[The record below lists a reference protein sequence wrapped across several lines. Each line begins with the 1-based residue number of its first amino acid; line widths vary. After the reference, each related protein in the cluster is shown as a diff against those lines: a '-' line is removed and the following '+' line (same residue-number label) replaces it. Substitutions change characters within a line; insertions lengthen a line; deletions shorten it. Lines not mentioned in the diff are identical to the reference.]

1 MSAAGLSSTGDLDE
15 RHALTLLP
23 PTVIGP
29 GNHWYTNSLGYM
41 LGVLTGFGIIA
52 FVIAVGYVVGR
63 IGVGGPQAGYVLN
76 RIAFFVTNPALLFT
90 VLAKEDIHTVLSGV
104 GLAANIAAIAT
115 GLIFLLLSRLFFRR
129 SAARTTI
136 GVLSS
141 SYSNFNNIGIPVA
154 VYVLGSATY
163 VAPVLLVQLI
173 IFAPIALTVLDVA
186 SRGRASLRDI
196 VLNPVRN
203 PMIIASVL
211 GVVIAALG
219 WKIPTPVDSAFTL
232 LGGAAVPVVLMA
244 FGMSLHGSA
253 PLRATGARVEVII
266 ATLFKVVLMPLVGW
280 AVARF
285 GFHVTGHQLFVTV
298 VLCAL
303 PAAQNVY
310 NFAARYERGE
320 IVARDAV
327 LLTTIL
333 SVPVVFV
340 VAVLLT

>member
-1 MSAAGLSSTGDLDE
+1 
-15 RHALTLLP
+15 
-23 PTVIGP
+23 V
-29 GNHWYTNSLGYM
+29 

-52 FVIAVGYVVGR
+52 SVIAVGYVVGR

-90 VLAKEDIHTVLSGV
+90 VLATEDIRTVFSGV
-104 GLAANIAAIAT
+104 GLAANLAAVVAGIA
-115 GLIFLLLSRLFFRR
+115 FLVLSRIFFRR
-129 SAARTTI
+129 PAARTTI
-136 GVLSS
+136 GVLAS

-154 VYVLGSATY
+154 VYVLGSPGY
-163 VAPVLLVQLI
+163 IAPVLLVQLI
-173 IFAPIALTVLDVA
+173 VFAPIALTVLDVT
-186 SRGRASLRDI
+186 SRGRVSLRDI
-196 VLNPVRN
+196 ALNPVRN
-203 PMIIASVL
+203 PMIIASVA
-211 GVVIAALG
+211 GVVVAAFG
-219 WKIPTPVDSAFTL
+219 WKLPDPVDSAFTL
-232 LGGAAVPVVLMA
+232 LGGAAVPLVLMA

-253 PLRATGARVEVII
+253 PLKAVGARAEVIV

-280 AVARF
+280 AIAHF
-285 GFHVTGHQLFVTV
+285 GFGVSGHSLFVTV

-333 SVPVVFV
+333 AVPAIFV
-340 VAVLLT
+340 IAVLLT

>member
-1 MSAAGLSSTGDLDE
+1 
-15 RHALTLLP
+15 
-23 PTVIGP
+23 
-29 GNHWYTNSLGYM
+29 M

-63 IGVGGPQAGYVLN
+63 MGIGGPQAGYVLN

-90 VLAKEDIHTVLSGV
+90 VLAKEDIRTVLSGV
-104 GLAANIAAIAT
+104 GLAANLAAIVT
-115 GLIFLLLSRLFFRR
+115 GLVFLVLSRLFFRR
-129 SAARTTI
+129 PAARTTI

-141 SYSNFNNIGIPVA
+141 CYSNFNNIGIPVA
-154 VYVLGSATY
+154 VYVLGSAAY

-173 IFAPIALTVLDVA
+173 IFAPIALTVLDVT
-186 SRGRASLRDI
+186 SRGRVSIRDI
-196 VLNPVRN
+196 LLTPVRN
-203 PMIIASVL
+203 PMILASIA
-211 GVVIAALG
+211 GVVVAALG
-219 WKIPTPVDSAFTL
+219 WTLPGPVDSAFTL

-244 FGMSLHGSA
+244 FGMSLHGSG
-253 PLRATGARVEVII
+253 PLRVAGARAEVIV
-266 ATLFKVVLMPLVGW
+266 ATAFKVILMPAIGW

-285 GFHVTGHQLFVTV
+285 GFHVTGHALFVAV

-327 LLTTIL
+327 LLTTIF
-333 SVPVVFV
+333 SVPAVFV
-340 VAVLLT
+340 VALLLT

>member
-1 MSAAGLSSTGDLDE
+1 
-15 RHALTLLP
+15 
-23 PTVIGP
+23 V
-29 GNHWYTNSLGYM
+29 

-63 IGVGGPQAGYVLN
+63 MGVGGPHAGYVLN

-90 VLAKEDIHTVLSGV
+90 VLAQEDVRSVLSGV
-104 GLAANIAAIAT
+104 GLAANIAAIVA
-115 GLIFLLLSRLFFRR
+115 GLVFLVLSRLFFPRP
-129 SAARTTI
+129 AARTTI
-136 GVLSS
+136 GVLAA

-154 VYVLGSATY
+154 VYVLGSAAY

-173 IFAPIALTVLDVA
+173 IFAPIALTVLDVT
-186 SRGRASLRDI
+186 SRGRVSARDI

-203 PMIIASVL
+203 PMIIASVA
-211 GVVIAALG
+211 GVVVAACG
-219 WKIPTPVDSAFTL
+219 WTLPAPVDSAFTL
-232 LGGAAVPVVLMA
+232 LGGAAVPLVLMA

-253 PLRATGARVEVII
+253 PLKATGARAEVIVS
-266 ATLFKVVLMPLVGW
+266 TLFKVILMPAVGW
-280 AVARF
+280 AIARF

-327 LLTTIL
+327 LLTTIF
-333 SVPVVFV
+333 SVPVIFV
-340 VAVLLT
+340 IALLLA